1 MNGFLYEGEDFL
13 ALFFFFLFPK
23 EITFLGELQN
33 HKDQNGP
40 ESGESLANQSS
51 DPKRHL
57 FISARA

>member
-1 MNGFLYEGEDFL
+1 MDFYMKGKIFLP
-13 ALFFFFLFPK
+13 FFFFVPK

-40 ESGESLANQSS
+40 EGGESLANQNS

-57 FISARA
+57 FISAKA